1 MAFEGSKKDLK
12 EDKILA
18 KKHKMSFDQWEKS
31 PMDRKHDAQ
40 QSMKGLA
47 GGGIA
52 RLPRGLPSKGL
63 NPKLMGMAT
72 GPAERG
78 GDPTGAPPTPRY
90 QARALRPGGMAKGGK
105 ACSKASGG
113 MVRGGG
119 AAVKGIGKGRVC

>member
-40 QSMKGLA
+40 KSMNGLA
-47 GGGIA
+47 KGGIA
-52 RLPRGLPSKGL
+52 KLPKGPMNPKMMSLPS
-63 NPKLMGMAT
+63 

-90 QARALRPGGMAKGGK
+90 QARAMRPGGMSRGGV
-105 ACSKASGG
+105 
-113 MVRGGG
+113 VRGNG
-119 AAVKGIGKGRVC
+119 AATKGHGKGRMC